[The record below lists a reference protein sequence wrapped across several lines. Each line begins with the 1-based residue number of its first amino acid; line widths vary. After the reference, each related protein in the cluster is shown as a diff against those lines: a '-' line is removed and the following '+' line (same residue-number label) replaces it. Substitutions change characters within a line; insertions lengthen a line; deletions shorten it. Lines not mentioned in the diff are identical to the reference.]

1 MTMAYENYRDANSRW
16 VDRIPAHWR
25 IERLKFVARPQA
37 SNVDKHSKE
46 DEIPVRLCNYTD
58 VYNNAQIIADMDFME
73 ATATQAEI
81 DKFALTDDEV
91 IITKDSESWQ
101 DIAVPAHVP
110 NAIEGVLCGYHLTQI
125 RPDQEQ
131 LDGRYL
137 YYQLCSA
144 ALNRQFQVKANGVTR
159 FGLPAYHIDNSEI
172 IVPPLNEQKQIAKYL
187 DEKLSRIDRLIKK
200 REALIPLLLEKKASV
215 IAAKIAQVGR
225 AESEVKSTGL
235 DYLPK
240 IPSHWKI
247 LRLRFAAEINPS
259 ASEIQLPADALVSFV
274 PMEAVGEYGGLTL
287 DREKPLDEISQGYT
301 YFRDQDVV
309 VAKITPCFE
318 NGKGA
323 LADNLINGVAFGT
336 TELHVLRARNEIYPP
351 FLFYITIS
359 YFFRK
364 VGESRMYGAGG
375 QKRIPE
381 LFVKD
386 IRIPIPP
393 LREQKEI
400 AAVVESESERIS
412 EQIEKIKEDVRALR
426 EYRSAIITQAVTGT
440 IKVV

>member
-1 MTMAYENYRDANSRW
+1 VTMAYEDYRDANSRW

-37 SNVDKHSKE
+37 SNVDKHSKD

-159 FGLPAYHIDNSEI
+159 FGLPAYHIDNAETVI
-172 IVPPLNEQKQIAKYL
+172 PPIDEQRKIARFLDHKLGQIQ
-187 DEKLSRIDRLIKK
+187 
-200 REALIPLLLEKKASV
+200 ALIEKKTKLLEQMEEQRSSV
-215 IAAKIAQVGR
+215 ITR
-225 AESEVKSTGL
+225 AVTEGVDHPDAYRETGFAW
-235 DYLPK
+235 LPK
-240 IPSHWKI
+240 VPASWSFK
-247 LRLRFAAEINPS
+247 RLRF
-259 ASEIQLPADALVSFV
+259 LL
-274 PMEAVGEYGGLTL
+274 
-287 DREKPLDEISQGYT
+287 REPL
-301 YFRDQDVV
+301 
-309 VAKITPCFE
+309 
-318 NGKGA
+318 
-323 LADNLINGVAFGT
+323 
-336 TELHVLRARNEIYPP
+336 
-351 FLFYITIS
+351 
-359 YFFRK
+359 
-364 VGESRMYGAGG
+364 MYGANEAAEFEEPDWP
-375 QKRIPE
+375 R
-381 LFVKD
+381 F
-386 IRIPIPP
+386 IRITDVHANGTLRPETFKSLPP
-393 LREQKEI
+393 EVAAPYKLVAGDILLARSGATVGKSFKYDDSWGAAAFAGYLIRARFEPEFADFLTWYLRSQPYWEWVKGNFIQATIQNISAEKYSNLWVPVPPK
-400 AAVVESESERIS
+400 AEREHIVAHIETEM
-412 EQIEKIKEDVRALR
+412 EQIERVRQSIDKAIVCLA
-426 EYRSAIITQAVTGT
+426 EYKASIITAAVTGQ

>member
-1 MTMAYENYRDANSRW
+1 
-16 VDRIPAHWR
+16 
-25 IERLKFVARPQA
+25 
-37 SNVDKHSKE
+37 
-46 DEIPVRLCNYTD
+46 
-58 VYNNAQIIADMDFME
+58 
-73 ATATQAEI
+73 
-81 DKFALTDDEV
+81 
-91 IITKDSESWQ
+91 
-101 DIAVPAHVP
+101 
-110 NAIEGVLCGYHLTQI
+110 
-125 RPDQEQ
+125 
-131 LDGRYL
+131 
-137 YYQLCSA
+137 
-144 ALNRQFQVKANGVTR
+144 
-159 FGLPAYHIDNSEI
+159 
-172 IVPPLNEQKQIAKYL
+172 
-187 DEKLSRIDRLIKK
+187 
-200 REALIPLLLEKKASV
+200 
-215 IAAKIAQVGR
+215 
-225 AESEVKSTGL
+225 
-235 DYLPK
+235 
-240 IPSHWKI
+240 
-247 LRLRFAAEINPS
+247 
-259 ASEIQLPADALVSFV
+259 
-274 PMEAVGEYGGLTL
+274 
-287 DREKPLDEISQGYT
+287 EKPLDEISQGYT

>member
-1 MTMAYENYRDANSRW
+1 MTTSYEDYRDANSRW
-16 VDRIPAHWR
+16 IDRIPAHWR

-37 SNVDKHSKE
+37 SNVDKHSKD

-58 VYNNAQIIADMDFME
+58 VYNNAQITADMDFME
-73 ATATQAEI
+73 ATATEAEI
-81 DKFALTDDEV
+81 EKFTLTDDEV
-91 IITKDSESWQ
+91 IITKDSESWE

-110 NAIEGVLCGYHLTQI
+110 RAIDGVLCGYHLTQI
-125 RPDQEQ
+125 RPDNEQ

-144 ALNRQFQVKANGVTR
+144 ELNRQFQVKANGVTR

-172 IVPPLNEQKQIAKYL
+172 IVPPLTEQKQIARYL
-187 DEKLSRIDRLIKK
+187 DERLSRIDRLIDK
-200 REALIPLLLEKKASV
+200 REALIPLLLEKKVSLIV
-215 IAAKIAQVGR
+215 AKLSQGESP
-225 AESEVKSTGL
+225 ESEVKSTGL

-240 IPSHWKI
+240 IPSHWN
-247 LRLRFAAEINPS
+247 LVRLRFAAEINPS
-259 ASEIQLPADALVSFV
+259 ASEILLPADTLVSFV

-287 DREKPLDEISQGYT
+287 DREKALDEIGQGYT
-301 YFRDQDVV
+301 YFRDLDVV

-323 LADNLINGVAFGT
+323 LANNLTNGVAFGT
-336 TELHVLRARNEIYPP
+336 TELHVLRARTEVYPP

-359 YFFRK
+359 YFFRN

-386 IRIPIPP
+386 IRIPLPP
-393 LREQKEI
+393 IEEQRKI
-400 AAVVESESERIS
+400 AAAVEAESKVIS
-412 EQIEKIKEDVRALR
+412 DQIEKIREHVRTLR
-426 EYRSAIITQAVTGT
+426 EYRAAVITQAVTGT
-440 IKVV
+440 FKVV